1 MEKLGYTE
9 EAIQKCHEILARDP
23 YFPFI
28 TELYL
33 PTLLKKKKR

>member
-1 MEKLGYTE
+1 MDKLGLTE
-9 EAIQKCHEILARDP
+9 EAIKKCHEILAKDP

-33 PTLLKKKKR
+33 PSMLKKKKH